1 MDWRDFNRDC
11 KVDAAEEMFA
21 MEMICGSGEEHEAL
35 FGDAG
40 DFEEADD
47 EDDEDVED
55 EY

>member
-35 FGDAG
+35 FEIWKNKPVIHKSYYDKA
-40 DFEEADD
+40 A
-47 EDDEDVED
+47 
-55 EY
+55 